1 MVLYDPHYCYDGE
14 TDVLTQSG
22 WKNIKEINYEDII
35 ATLNTDTNTLEY
47 HKPIEIIKTKYK
59 GNMISIDSQ
68 NINLLVTPN
77 HRCYVKNSFYG
88 KFHWVLA
95 KDLFNNTNMQ
105 WFKKTCNWNGKEQN
119 YFKLPEII
127 LNKPNK
133 YG

>member
-1 MVLYDPHYCYDGE
+1 
-14 TDVLTQSG
+14 
-22 WKNIKEINYEDII
+22 
-35 ATLNTDTNTLEY
+35 
-47 HKPIEIIKTKYK
+47 
-59 GNMISIDSQ
+59 MISIDSQ

-95 KDLFNNTNMQ
+95 KDLFNNTNTQ

-133 YG
+133 YGEKIKKEKNIPMETWIKFLGLFLSEGSCKANPHTNNRYRYIKLPRWLSGEEFTCQ